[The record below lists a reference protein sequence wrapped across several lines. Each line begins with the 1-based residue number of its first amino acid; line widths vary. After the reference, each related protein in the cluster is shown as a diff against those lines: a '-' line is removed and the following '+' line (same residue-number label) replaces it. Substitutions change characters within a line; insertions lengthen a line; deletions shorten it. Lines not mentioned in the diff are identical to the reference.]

1 MNYSHWLILIV
12 IYIVLLTGG
21 WYFSSW
27 ITEYARVQI
36 TPQNQSML
44 TAMIVS
50 TTIIYVVAS
59 AIPFVPGAEIG
70 FGLLLAFGANLA
82 VLVYVSMIVALLIAY
97 LAGRFMPVSAIAR
110 FFGFL
115 GLAKAAEL
123 VGEMEAL
130 DPKSRLERL
139 TRSAPNRLVPFLLRH
154 RYLALIV
161 LLNMPGN
168 SILGGGGGIA
178 FTAGVSRLY
187 SLPVFVGTTMLA
199 AAPIPVLFLVT
210 QNMG

>member
-1 MNYSHWLILIV
+1 MNYSRWLILIV
-12 IYIVLLTGG
+12 IYIVLLAGG
-21 WYFSSW
+21 WYFSNW

-70 FGLLLAFGANLA
+70 FGLLLVFGARLA
-82 VLVYVSMIVALLIAY
+82 VLVYASMIVALLIAY
-97 LAGRFMPVSAIAR
+97 LAGRFMPVSVISG
-110 FFGFL
+110 FFDFL
-115 GLAKAAEL
+115 GLAKAGAL
-123 VGEMEAL
+123 VREMDAL
-130 DPKSRLERL
+130 DSKSRFERL

-154 RYLALIV
+154 RHLALIV

-178 FTAGVSRLY
+178 FTAGASRLY
-187 SLPVFVGTTMLA
+187 SLPAFVFSTMLA

-210 QNMG
+210 RNVG